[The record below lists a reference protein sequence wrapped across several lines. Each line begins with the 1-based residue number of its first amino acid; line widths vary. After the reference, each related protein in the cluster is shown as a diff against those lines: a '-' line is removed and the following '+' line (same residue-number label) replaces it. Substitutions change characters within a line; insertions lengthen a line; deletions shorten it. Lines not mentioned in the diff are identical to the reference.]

1 MRNELSTQLLF
12 ELSRPGA
19 RACRFP
25 ENDVTDTIAAATG
38 FRAFFKQHPDAAKE
52 LINVGDSTP
61 DPALDVGE
69 LAAWTMV
76 ANTLMNRDDF
86 INKA

>member
-1 MRNELSTQLLF
+1 MLTTV
-12 ELSRPGA
+12 LSRPTKDA
-19 RACRFP
+19 
-25 ENDVTDTIAAATG
+25 DVTDTIAAATG

-52 LINVGDSTP
+52 LINAGDSTP

-86 INKA
+86 INKG